1 MKKVNVGYEKSYE
14 FAIRTMKAYQYLTKD
29 KKEFLSSKQ
38 PESRLQKMI
47 IVNWSLVIGE
57 YRVNKLS
64 ENCAQEYRK
73 NQDFYYH

>member
-47 IVNWSLVIGE
+47 IVN
-57 YRVNKLS
+57 
-64 ENCAQEYRK
+64 
-73 NQDFYYH
+73 